1 MEERFEILSRMV
13 WGVHGDVQKLKMQIA
28 AELGI
33 KGAHVFL
40 IYLLRNYPDGL
51 TAAQLCDMNRSTG
64 GKQLSCCGRG
74 SLRQTRKATAAVTG
88 VSMC

>member
-13 WGVHGDVQKLKMQIA
+13 WGVHGDVQRLKMQIA

-40 IYLLRNYPDGL
+40 IYLLRKYLLLLFPWEFSFV
-51 TAAQLCDMNRSTG
+51 RF
-64 GKQLSCCGRG
+64 
-74 SLRQTRKATAAVTG
+74 
-88 VSMC
+88 